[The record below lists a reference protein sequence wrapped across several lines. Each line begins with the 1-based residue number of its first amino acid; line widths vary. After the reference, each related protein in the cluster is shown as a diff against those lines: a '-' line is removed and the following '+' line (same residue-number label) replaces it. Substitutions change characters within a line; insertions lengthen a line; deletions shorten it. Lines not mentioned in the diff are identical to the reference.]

1 MHHFYPSGSPT
12 ASPGIHAK
20 KTILEPQVLPNSTP
34 VRTCLRNNRAVSLVE
49 LVVSLGILSIV
60 AVSLISV
67 TFMIRSTAEQTVYQN
82 TALTLAQGYL
92 EQLRSL
98 DYSSLS
104 NAAAANTVRLSLI
117 NASGNNVTDT
127 AGNDLNNGDWAQEI
141 VYLDINAGGQPI
153 QPLTFRFRPILTN
166 MTGTALGVE
175 IVLVF
180 ETTYNWGVTR
190 TYGTTL
196 RTVRSSV
203 PTY

>member
-1 MHHFYPSGSPT
+1 MHHSTPFRSPAT
-12 ASPGIHAK
+12 PPGTGVG
-20 KTILEPQVLPNSTP
+20 KTIWGPRVAAKSTR
-34 VRTCLRNNRAVSLVE
+34 VCTSFRSTRAVSLVE

-98 DYSSLS
+98 DYTSLS
-104 NAAAANTVRLSLI
+104 SAAATNTVRLALI

-127 AGNDLNNGDWAQEI
+127 GGNDLNNGDWAQEI
-141 VYLDINAGGQPI
+141 VFLDVNASGQPI
-153 QPLTFRFRPILTN
+153 QPLTFRFRPVLTN
-166 MTGTALGVE
+166 MTGTAIGVE
-175 IVLVF
+175 ISLVF
-180 ETTYNWGVTR
+180 QTTYNWGVTR
-190 TYGTTL
+190 TYGGTL
-196 RTVRSSV
+196 RSVRSSV